1 MTKRE
6 FFKNLMA
13 AAVPAAALITGGWYS
28 LKNLIPSRAKQPFRP
43 PGAISE
49 NQFLEKCIR
58 CRRCGQVCPNET
70 IKYFDNFDLIYSGT
84 PYMIPRE
91 KGCILCMKCN
101 NSCPSGALKAVPDD
115 SDAIL
120 KQIKIGI
127 AVVDKNICNSFNG
140 YVCGVC
146 VHACPYD
153 GIAIWAD
160 TWEQPVVVE
169 DKCVGCGLCE
179 QSCIHYPQAIRL
191 VHVDENKQPIGVK
204 REIQG

>member
-6 FFKNLMA
+6 FLKGLIA
-13 AAVPAAALITGGWYS
+13 AAVPAIGLFSGGWVS
-28 LKNLIPSRAKQPFRP
+28 LKTLIPKRKAPPIRP
-43 PGAISE
+43 PGALSE
-49 NQFLEKCIR
+49 EAFLSKCIR

-70 IKYFDNFDLIYSGT
+70 IKYFGGLDPVLSGT
-84 PYMIPRE
+84 PYVNPRE

-101 NSCPSGALKAVPDD
+101 NTCPSGALTPIPDD
-115 SDAIL
+115 ADEIL
-120 KQIKIGI
+120 KQVRMGK

-153 GIAIWAD
+153 GLAIWAD
-160 TWEQPVVVE
+160 TWEQPVVT

-179 QSCIHYPQAIRL
+179 QVCIHYPQAIRV
-191 VHVDENKQPIGVK
+191 VHIDEGVAA
-204 REIQG
+204 